1 MIQFPRSSFRQL
13 RTVQRRCFSRPL
25 PHIQFLAGPDG
36 LVVRS
41 QQEGI
46 AVAYQTNP
54 TQGNSQLLLPAQAL
68 EDLEGRGQELV
79 ALEPGR
85 NGKVTAR
92 WTDAGVPRVVEYE
105 SAADALPEFPKAPGR
120 FVEQDAG
127 SLKALDDAMQTA
139 SKDSVRLSTNKIQ
152 LRGRAG
158 VISATDGR
166 QLLWSSGFR
175 FPFTDD
181 LLVPR
186 VTVFG
191 CRELT
196 GDVRIGNTTTHVC
209 VQVGAWTIYLPIDK
223 EGRFPRVESI
233 IPNPTTTGTTF
244 QLAQEDAA
252 FLTKALPRLPGE
264 DNEFSPVTL
273 DLNGQFAVRARDAE
287 QGRSTEVILARS
299 NASGKVVR
307 YAINRQYVSRAINL
321 GFTDGHVLNVETP
334 ILFQD
339 ERRKYVVMGL
349 GKGAGIAPSDKD
361 LRLRSDSAEAS
372 NHSQPHERRTSPVKP
387 AQRFSTPE
395 PEAETTNGNATSNGQ
410 HHAKVGFNGL
420 LEEAQSIQNG
430 LRDLLLRTNQLLA
443 GLKAYRRHAK
453 TMQST
458 LASLRQLQQVEA

>member
-1 MIQFPRSSFRQL
+1 VIQVPQSLFRQL
-13 RTVQRRCFSRPL
+13 RIVIRRCFSRPF
-25 PHIQFLAGPDG
+25 PHIQFQAGPDG

-41 QQEGI
+41 QQDGI
-46 AVAYQTNP
+46 AVACQGDTS
-54 TQGNSQLLLPAQAL
+54 QGNGQHILPAQAL
-68 EDLEGRGQELV
+68 DDLEGRGQELV

-85 NGKVTAR
+85 DGKVTAR

-105 SAADALPEFPKAPGR
+105 AAADSLPEFPKAPDR
-120 FVEQDAG
+120 LVEQDVTL
-127 SLKALDDAMQTA
+127 LKALDDAMQTA
-139 SKDSVRLSTNKIQ
+139 SKDSVRFSTNKIQ

-158 VISATDGR
+158 VIAATDGR

-186 VTVFG
+186 VNVFG
-191 CRELT
+191 CRELE
-196 GDVRIGNTTTHVC
+196 GEVRIGKTATHAC

-233 IPNPTTTGTTF
+233 IPNPTANGTTF
-244 QLAQEDAA
+244 QVAQEDAA

-264 DNEFSPVTL
+264 DSEFSPVTL
-273 DLNGQFAVRARDAE
+273 DLNGQVAVRARDAE

-299 NASGKVVR
+299 NAKGKAVR

-321 GFTDGHVLNVETP
+321 GFMDGHVLNVETP

-349 GKGAGIAPSDKD
+349 GKDSGLAPSDKD
-361 LRLRSDSAEAS
+361 LRLRSDSAEAG

-387 AQRFSTPE
+387 VQRFTPTE
-395 PEAETTNGNATSNGQ
+395 PEATNGNGASNGQ
-410 HHAKVGFNGL
+410 HHEKMGFNGL
-420 LEEAQSIQNG
+420 LEEAQSIQNT
-430 LRDLLLRTNQLLA
+430 LRDLLLRTNKLLG